1 MEKIIKRDGI
11 YYYGERRCS
20 GADDVYRHFRD
31 GYHASLGRAA
41 YRRLGRLGSRTERV
55 HEFGFV
61 LDGPSSA
68 VDTDGYGKLRL
79 TLLGLV
85 CGSYCW
91 IASEIPQEMTE
102 AEQMSWIEWALT
114 KGSGGVWK
122 TGKAKGSGRK
132 DRRINKRYR

>member
-1 MEKIIKRDGI
+1 MEKITKRDGI

-61 LDGPSSA
+61 LDRPSSR
-68 VDTDGYGKLRL
+68 VDADGHGKLRL

-132 DRRINKRYR
+132 DRRINRRYR